1 MNVLFGVC
9 SCENEV
15 VDKEPFITFDEDYT
29 DCSRVNTDILNPILK
44 LTHYQR
50 GYNYVSI
57 PYLGGRMYFVESV
70 ESLAGTHC
78 LLHCHVDVLYTYKD
92 AILGLSCQVIRN
104 EDEEKWNRDLT
115 DRSLPV
121 SNRRIG
127 ISRQIGEQV
136 ISPLGDPEF
145 LLTYF

>member
-29 DCSRVNTDILNPILK
+29 DCTRVNTDILNPILK

-92 AILGLSCQVIRN
+92 QITGLNCFVSRN
-104 EDEEKWNRDLT
+104 ESEEEWNRDMT
-115 DRSLPV
+115 DNSLPV

-127 ISRQIGEQV
+127 ISRDVGDQIINPME
-136 ISPLGDPEF
+136 DAEF
-145 LLTYF
+145 LLQYF